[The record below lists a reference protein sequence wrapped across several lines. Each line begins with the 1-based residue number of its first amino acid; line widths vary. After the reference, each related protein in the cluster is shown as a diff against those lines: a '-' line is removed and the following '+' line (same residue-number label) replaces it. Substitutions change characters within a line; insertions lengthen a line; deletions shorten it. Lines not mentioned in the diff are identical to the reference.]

1 MSFGWDLYFPWYPM
15 MPPMTIPST
24 ITKGNKYTKNSNIAT
39 YVQVFKQAIKINGD
53 SSQFTKIVCFKWTLK
68 DLTLAWGD
76 NFMNSHPKY
85 TFDEFAQT
93 FYKQY
98 HKV

>member
-1 MSFGWDLYFPWYPM
+1 

-24 ITKGNKYTKNSNIAT
+24 ITKGNNYFLNYLSDTKNSYIAT
-39 YVQVFKQAIKINGD
+39 YVQVFKQAIKINGNLN
-53 SSQFTKIVCFKWTLK
+53 QFTKIVCFQWTLK
-68 DLTLAWGD
+68 DLTLTWED
-76 NFMNSHPKY
+76 NFMNSYPKY
-85 TFDEFAQT
+85 IFDEFAQT